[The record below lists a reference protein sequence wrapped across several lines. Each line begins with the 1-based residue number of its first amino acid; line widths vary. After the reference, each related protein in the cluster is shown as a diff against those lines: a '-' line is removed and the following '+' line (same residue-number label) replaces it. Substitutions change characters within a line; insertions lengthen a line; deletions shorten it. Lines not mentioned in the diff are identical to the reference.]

1 MAAIIALIAEILQL
15 ATQLGPT
22 IATLAV
28 DFAPVEQAVAA
39 IIAGKPVT
47 DAQEASL
54 QAVADQLHAAI
65 QASPDT
71 AT

>member
-1 MAAIIALIAEILQL
+1 MIAIIEEILTL

-28 DFAPVEQAVAA
+28 DFGPVYSAIAA
-39 IIAGKPVT
+39 ILSGKSVT
-47 DAQEASL
+47 DAQLASL
-54 QAVADQLHAAI
+54 QTIADQLHTAI
-65 QASPDT
+65 QASPET